1 MDMGL
6 IFFAKIDPG
15 KATITVVHSIAHV
28 TDRDMACYGL
38 DIAFVGDRRGRRFP
52 AAYTL
57 PKETPWR
64 WMQYKFG
71 NNLMELKTHYERED
85 VGRTLWTPG
94 RDATT
99 VTKKLPR
106 MIQIPSEWVQWL
118 REKPRTGY
126 EFAAEI
132 TRRIGL
138 GTADNPS
145 FTADEAKLWIDWG
158 CAASQEGSKSGDSS
172 GVRVRRGDGRL

>member
-1 MDMGL
+1 M
-6 IFFAKIDPG
+6 
-15 KATITVVHSIAHV
+15 
-28 TDRDMACYGL
+28 
-38 DIAFVGDRRGRRFP
+38 DIAFVGDRGGRRFP
-52 AAYTL
+52 TAYTL
-57 PKETPWR
+57 PKETPWQ
-64 WMQYKFG
+64 WKQYKFG
-71 NNLMELKTHYERED
+71 NNLMELKTHYEKED

-99 VTKKLPR
+99 VNKKLPK

-138 GTADNPS
+138 GTTDNPCS
-145 FTADEAKLWIDWG
+145 QRTKPSYGSNEA
-158 CAASQEGSKSGDSS
+158 
-172 GVRVRRGDGRL
+172 VRRHRKGAKVATAFLRSNWAR